1 MSGVVVALLLGV
13 VLLAVVTTLLWFSR
27 AHTLDRRVGSF
38 HCWVGAERR
47 RSVDGGRRAVRLGDA
62 LLLAPVVAGAPSAHP
77 LEPGRSERRRA
88 PLAERRTRR
97 RTTGWSSRPVASDD
111 DFYLLLSAEAYTGL
125 TSWIEA
131 TPSRVN
137 SVT

>member
-1 MSGVVVALLLGV
+1 VSGVVVALLLGV
-13 VLLAVVTTLLWFSR
+13 FLLAVVTTLLWFSR

-38 HCWVGAERR
+38 HCWV
-47 RSVDGGRRAVRLGDA
+47 
-62 LLLAPVVAGAPSAHP
+62 APSAEGP
-77 LEPGRSERRRA
+77 WKAGVAQYGSVTLYFWRRWSLAPRPRIRWNRVGLSVVERRWQNQDAASADR
-88 PLAERRTRR
+88 LV
-97 RTTGWSSRPVASDD
+97 VATCRSDH

-131 TPSRVN
+131 TPSRVD

>member
-1 MSGVVVALLLGV
+1 MGGVVIALLLGV
-13 VLLAVVTTLLWFSR
+13 ALLTVVALLVWFSR
-27 AHTLDRRVGSF
+27 VHTLDRRVGSF
-38 HCWVGAERR
+38 HCWVASNDSGPWRAGVAQYGSARLYFWSRWSLAPRPRISWNRAGLCVVERR
-47 RSVDGGRRAVRLGDA
+47 WQDPDATSGDRL
-62 LLLAPVVAGAPSAHP
+62 VVATC
-77 LEPGRSERRRA
+77 RS
-88 PLAERRTRR
+88 
-97 RTTGWSSRPVASDD
+97 DK

>member
-1 MSGVVVALLLGV
+1 MVALLLGA
-13 VLLAVVTTLLWFSR
+13 VLLAVVACLLWLSR

-38 HCWVGAERR
+38 HCWVGPTADGPWRAGVAQYGSTTLYFWSRWSLAPRPRIRWSRVGLRVVERR
-47 RSVDGGRRAVRLGDA
+47 WQNPGTTSDDRL
-62 LLLAPVVAGAPSAHP
+62 VVASCHCQ
-77 LEPGRSERRRA
+77 S
-88 PLAERRTRR
+88 
-97 RTTGWSSRPVASDD
+97 

>member
-1 MSGVVVALLLGV
+1 MSGLVV
-13 VLLAVVTTLLWFSR
+13 VLLIGAALLALLTFALWMSR
-27 AHTLDRRVGSF
+27 IHTLDRRVGSF
-38 HCWVGAERR
+38 HCWVGRSAEGPWTAGVAQYGSATLYFWRRYSLAPRPKVRWDRAALSVLERR
-47 RSVDGGRRAVRLGDA
+47 WEHPEGTSGDRL
-62 LLLAPVVAGAPSAHP
+62 LVVSCRCT
-77 LEPGRSERRRA
+77 E
-88 PLAERRTRR
+88 
-97 RTTGWSSRPVASDD
+97 

>member
-1 MSGVVVALLLGV
+1 MRGVVVAALLGAL
-13 VLLAVVTTLLWFSR
+13 LLAVVTSLLWLSR
-27 AHTLDRRVGSF
+27 VHTLDRRVGSF
-38 HCWVGAERR
+38 HCWVASSAAGPWRAGVAQYGSARLYFWSRWSLAPRPRVRWDRSNLSVLERR
-47 RSVDGGRRAVRLGDA
+47 WQDPDGTSANRL
-62 LLLAPVVAGAPSAHP
+62 VVATC
-77 LEPGRSERRRA
+77 RS
-88 PLAERRTRR
+88 
-97 RTTGWSSRPVASDD
+97 GH

>member
-1 MSGVVVALLLGV
+1 MSGVVVALLLGAA
-13 VLLAVVTTLLWFSR
+13 LLAVVTGLLWLSR
-27 AHTLDRRVGSF
+27 VHTLDRRVGSF
-38 HCWVGAERR
+38 HCWEATSPDGPWTAGVAQYGSATLYFWRRWSLAPRPHIRWNRVGLSVVERR
-47 RSVDGGRRAVRLGDA
+47 WQDPDATSGDRL
-62 LLLAPVVAGAPSAHP
+62 VVATC
-77 LEPGRSERRRA
+77 RSQ
-88 PLAERRTRR
+88 
-97 RTTGWSSRPVASDD
+97 S